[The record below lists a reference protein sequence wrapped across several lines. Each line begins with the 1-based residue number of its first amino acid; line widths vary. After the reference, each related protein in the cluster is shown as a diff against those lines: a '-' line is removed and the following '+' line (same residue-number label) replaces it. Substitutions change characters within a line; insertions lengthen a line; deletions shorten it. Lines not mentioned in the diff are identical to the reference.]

1 MDAFELLKTDHEK
14 VSQLF
19 KEIESAS
26 GQAKRGLF
34 TRLKN
39 ELDIHAHI
47 EEKVLYPALENT
59 EEARDIT
66 LEAYEEHKVVKDL
79 LAELAQGGP
88 INDEWDAKLTVLKEN
103 VEHHVEEEEGDLFS
117 KARKALSEEEIDRIG
132 AELEA
137 EKAKAQGATVKTS
150 RAAKGKR
157 SSPSTRAAS
166 GSTPASTGKSGSRR
180 QPTKSRS
187 GAENPGVLKRI
198 ANFIGLGDSST
209 SESKGK
215 KTTRAKSASKT
226 SSSKA
231 SGNKRPAKRAP
242 AKAASGSK
250 TKSAAKRSGT
260 RKAGKANAS
269 ARASVRQAASRA
281 NKRQS
286 TSKGRKATT
295 KAAARAGSKKRGSTK
310 RKTAR

>member
-19 KEIESAS
+19 KKIESAS
-26 GQAKRGLF
+26 GQAKRSLF

-39 ELDIHAHI
+39 ELDVHAHI

-79 LAELAQGGP
+79 LAELAKGGP
-88 INDEWDAKLTVLKEN
+88 LNDEWDAKLTVLKEN

-117 KARKALSEEEIDRIG
+117 KARKALSDDEIDRIG
-132 AELEA
+132 EELEA

-157 SSPSTRAAS
+157 SSTKAVSA
-166 GSTPASTGKSGSRR
+166 STPASTGKSGSRR
-180 QPTKSRS
+180 QSAKSRS
-187 GAENPGVLKRI
+187 GAESPGVLKRI

-209 SESKGK
+209 SESKGRK
-215 KTTRAKSASKT
+215 KTTKAKSASKA

-231 SGNKRPAKRAP
+231 SGSKKPAKRP
-242 AKAASGSK
+242 PVKAASGSK
-250 TKSAAKRSGT
+250 TKSAARRTGT
-260 RKAGKANAS
+260 KKAGKTKAGAKAS
-269 ARASVRQAASRA
+269 LTQATSRA

-286 TSKGRKATT
+286 TSRGSKATT
-295 KAAARAGSKKRGSTK
+295 KAAARAGSKQRSSTK
-310 RKTAR
+310 RKTTR